1 MATDH
6 DGSPAPDLAHA
17 AAPAPERPIE
27 NLRGEFNRKMGS
39 IEQKFDQVLGY
50 IAQQEADKQRAAAPA
65 APAPAKSGYAAMSDD
80 ELFAAARNGDMPAF
94 EAWNERKAAGVFSRM
109 RGQENHQSLV
119 EGQIGILH
127 SKYPVLGNPQHALT
141 QTVNAA
147 QALLQ
152 RRGYPQSPATYLE
165 AVKTAIADRPDLV
178 AELHTQGA
186 RAREGARRVSAGN
199 SGVTGATVRQDE
211 PTQAGT
217 IRVTPE
223 QAAIAKRMNI
233 KDPAKALTNFVRR
246 QETGES
252 RFGAVANLAS
262 GEF

>member
-1 MATDH
+1 MATDT
-6 DGSPAPDLAHA
+6 DGTPTPE

-27 NLRGEFNRKMGS
+27 NLRGEFSRKMGS
-39 IEQKFDQVLGY
+39 LEQKFDQVLSY
-50 IAQQEADKQRAAAPA
+50 MAQQEADKARPA
-65 APAPAKSGYAAMSDD
+65 APAPAKGPHGALSDD
-80 ELFAAARNGDMPAF
+80 ELWELAKNGD
-94 EAWNERKAAGVFSRM
+94 KAAFDTHQKRM
-109 RGQENHQSLV
+109 AAQTYQELRGQENHQSLV

-127 SKYPVLGNPQHALT
+127 QKYPVLGNPQHALT

-152 RRGYPQSPATYLE
+152 RRGYPNAPATYLE

-178 AELHTQGA
+178 AEMHTQGA

-199 SGVTGATVRQDE
+199 SGVTGATVRQDD
-211 PTQAGT
+211 PQQAGT

-233 KDPAKALTNFVRR
+233 KDPAKALQNFVKR